1 MGWDGIQYGIQDG
14 SQNWK
19 TLKFFN
25 YDFTRITMAVEFF
38 FWFNAASIMGVFIFK
53 MNTLLDIKIQ
63 EATCGELSVYGDILK
78 GTWGDKMRESL
89 LSYCNFVHYE
99 T

>member
-1 MGWDGIQYGIQDG
+1 
-14 SQNWK
+14 
-19 TLKFFN
+19 
-25 YDFTRITMAVEFF
+25 
-38 FWFNAASIMGVFIFK
+38 MGVFIFK

-63 EATCGELSVYGDILK
+63 EATCGELSVYGAILK
-78 GTWGDKMRESL
+78 RTWGDRMGESL